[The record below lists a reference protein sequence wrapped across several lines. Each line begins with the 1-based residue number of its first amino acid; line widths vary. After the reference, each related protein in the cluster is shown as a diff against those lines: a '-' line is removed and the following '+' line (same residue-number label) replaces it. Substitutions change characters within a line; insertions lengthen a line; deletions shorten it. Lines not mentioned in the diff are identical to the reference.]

1 MQPITWG
8 GEKPIMRGSRGE
20 LRAALGPLR
29 FATDGIYTAT
39 RQRPESKTI
48 RLPIVMLS
56 AKAREVD
63 SDIGRSRGADIY
75 LIKAMDPSALAVQ
88 VGTLLEEERRD
99 G

>member
-8 GEKPIMRGSRGE
+8 GEKPIRRGSRSE
-20 LRAALGPLR
+20 LRAAFGPLR
-29 FATDGIYTAT
+29 FGTDGICTAT

-56 AKAREVD
+56 AKAREV
-63 SDIGRSRGADIY
+63 DIY